1 MPWEPAEDRDDGV
14 QQPHGSGNLLQQ
26 FPERWE
32 LRMWVL
38 VPLERSRDAGAV
50 SPDRELGRDAW
61 LELQSSWRGQR
72 GGTAGKDNPEHP
84 LSPAGT
90 VSVSPCSAGLGDR
103 RCPRSH
109 GLEMPAGCTR
119 ELAL

>member
-1 MPWEPAEDRDDGV
+1 MPWEPAEDRDEGV

-26 FPERWE
+26 LPERWE

-61 LELQSSWRGQR
+61 LELQGRAPGEGREEAQLEKP
-72 GGTAGKDNPEHP
+72 T
-84 LSPAGT
+84 LSTP
-90 VSVSPCSAGLGDR
+90 
-103 RCPRSH
+103 
-109 GLEMPAGCTR
+109 
-119 ELAL
+119 